1 MKKSTRDMTFRIVYG
16 KLRNKHPNWVH
27 RQLAY
32 GTLVAIGE
40 KRKGASK

>member
-1 MKKSTRDMTFRIVYG
+1 MNQSTRDITFRIVYS
-16 KLRNKHPNWVH
+16 KLRNKYPNWVH

-40 KRKGASK
+40 KRQKK

>member
-1 MKKSTRDMTFRIVYG
+1 MKNKRDMTFRIVYN
-16 KLRNKHPNWVH
+16 KLRNKYPNWVH
-27 RQLAY
+27 KQLSY

>member
-1 MKKSTRDMTFRIVYG
+1 MKKSTRDITFRIVYS
-16 KLRNKHPNWVH
+16 KLRKKYPNWVH

-40 KRKGASK
+40 KRKKK